1 MFLKIGIG
9 IVGYVLMIYFIIFV
23 TVKMFNFLS
32 ESFVGIS
39 LSEAC
44 HRLVWGEVI
53 DKEDY
58 EELLSSTHK
67 KELTKNEAINDLL
80 EDSKDYKMNY
90 KSSFLTSD
98 GVGIDLVG
106 KAFGETIKHMDEDA
120 PIEISSTKVLNHHQ
134 FTDKQRAM
142 EFMKIA
148 ERMGY
153 KTKFQQISNDFYN
166 VTLIEE
172 EE

>member
-1 MFLKIGIG
+1 
-9 IVGYVLMIYFIIFV
+9 
-23 TVKMFNFLS
+23 
-32 ESFVGIS
+32 
-39 LSEAC
+39 
-44 HRLVWGEVI
+44 
-53 DKEDY
+53 
-58 EELLSSTHK
+58 
-67 KELTKNEAINDLL
+67 
-80 EDSKDYKMNY
+80 MNY
-90 KSSFLTSD
+90 KSSFLISD
-98 GVGIDLVG
+98 CVRIDLKE
-106 KAFGETIKHMDEDA
+106 KALGETIKHMEEDA

>member
-1 MFLKIGIG
+1 MLTKIGMG
-9 IVGYVLMIYFIIFV
+9 ILGYILGFYFIIFI
-23 TVKMFNFLS
+23 TVLMLKFLCR
-32 ESFVGIS
+32 SFVGIS

-67 KELTKNEAINDLL
+67 EELTKNEAINDLL
-80 EDSKDYKMNY
+80 EDSSCYRESEYVEKTFSEM
-90 KSSFLTSD
+90 
-98 GVGIDLVG
+98 
-106 KAFGETIKHMDEDA
+106 IKHMDEDA

-134 FTDKQRAM
+134 FTNKQRAI
-142 EFMKIA
+142 EFIKIS

>member
-23 TVKMFNFLS
+23 TVKMLNFLS

-67 KELTKNEAINDLL
+67 EELTKNEAINDLL
-80 EDSKDYKMNY
+80 EDSSCYRESEYVEK
-90 KSSFLTSD
+90 T
-98 GVGIDLVG
+98 
-106 KAFGETIKHMDEDA
+106 FGEMIKHTDENV
-120 PIEISSTKVLNHHQ
+120 PIEISSTKVSNHHQ
-134 FTDKQRAM
+134 FTDKQRAI
-142 EFMKIA
+142 EFIKIA

-153 KTKFQQISNDFYN
+153 KTQLQQIASNFYD
-166 VTLIEE
+166 VALIDEE
-172 EE
+172 E

>member
-1 MFLKIGIG
+1 MFLKIGMG
-9 IVGYVLMIYFIIFV
+9 ILGYILGFYFIIFI
-23 TVKMFNFLS
+23 TVLMLKFLCR
-32 ESFVGIS
+32 SFIGIS

-58 EELLSSTHK
+58 EELLSSTYK
-67 KELTKNEAINDLL
+67 EELTKNEAINDLL
-80 EDSKDYKMNY
+80 EDSNCYRESEYVEK
-90 KSSFLTSD
+90 T
-98 GVGIDLVG
+98 
-106 KAFGETIKHMDEDA
+106 FGEMIKHMDEDA

-142 EFMKIA
+142 EFMKIS

>member
-1 MFLKIGIG
+1 MLTKIGMG
-9 IVGYVLMIYFIIFV
+9 ILGYILGFYFIIFI
-23 TVKMFNFLS
+23 TVLMLKFLCR
-32 ESFVGIS
+32 SFVGIS

-67 KELTKNEAINDLL
+67 EELTKNEAINDLL
-80 EDSKDYKMNY
+80 EDSSCYRESEYVEKTFSEM
-90 KSSFLTSD
+90 
-98 GVGIDLVG
+98 
-106 KAFGETIKHMDEDA
+106 IKHMDEDA

-134 FTDKQRAM
+134 FTDKQRAI
-142 EFMKIA
+142 EFIKIS

>member
-1 MFLKIGIG
+1 MLTKIGMG
-9 IVGYVLMIYFIIFV
+9 ILGYILGFYFIIFI
-23 TVKMFNFLS
+23 TVLMLKFLCR
-32 ESFVGIS
+32 SFVGIS

-44 HRLVWGEVI
+44 HRLVWGEII

-58 EELLSSTHK
+58 EELLSSTYK
-67 KELTKNEAINDLL
+67 EELTKNEAINDLL
-80 EDSKDYKMNY
+80 EDSSHYKESTY
-90 KSSFLTSD
+90 VEET
-98 GVGIDLVG
+98 
-106 KAFGETIKHMDEDA
+106 FGEMIKHTEENV

-142 EFMKIA
+142 EFIKIS

-153 KTKFQQISNDFYN
+153 KTKFQQMSNDFYN